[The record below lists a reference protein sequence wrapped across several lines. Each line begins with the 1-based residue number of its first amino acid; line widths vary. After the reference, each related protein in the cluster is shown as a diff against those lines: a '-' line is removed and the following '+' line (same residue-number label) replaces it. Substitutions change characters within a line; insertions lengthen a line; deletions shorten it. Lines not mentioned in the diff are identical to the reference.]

1 MNTRIISVGIL
12 LLGTL
17 FSAPFTLQ
25 GQGSRTPITVNG
37 SVDLVSRYIWRGL
50 EIGQA
55 PSIQP
60 DLSISRGA
68 FTLGSWGAYR
78 MSGPGILET
87 DFYIS
92 GEFGFI
98 TVALWDYW
106 TFEEGRELNFFTFHE
121 PSTSHLLE
129 VQVTTSG
136 GDRLPFNLLGSYFFY
151 GADPTRS
158 LYLELQFD
166 HQVRET
172 SILAFA
178 GAQAKGTYYGPKPG
192 LVNVGC
198 RVSRPIRITEHFSLP
213 LSLSVIVNP
222 LIGSTYL
229 VAGCSFS
236 FSGDRS
242 DSLSSPQSTTMMKN
256 RLFDTESPRR

>member
-1 MNTRIISVGIL
+1 MNTRTIFTGIF
-12 LLGTL
+12 LLGALLPAPLTL
-17 FSAPFTLQ
+17 RGQESRSA
-25 GQGSRTPITVNG
+25 ITVDG
-37 SVDLVSRYIWRGL
+37 SVDFVSRYIWRGL

-60 DLSISRGA
+60 SLSVSRGA
-68 FTLGSWGAYR
+68 FTLGSWGAYK
-78 MSGPGILET
+78 MTGPGAQET
-87 DFYIS
+87 DFYLS

-106 TFEEGRELNFFTFHE
+106 SFEEGREFDFFKFRE

-129 VQVTTSG
+129 VQVMACG

-151 GADPTRS
+151 GADPSRS
-158 LYLELQFD
+158 IYLELQFD